1 MLRPE
6 RISRFEFDADSLT
19 HLVGRHGIEP
29 EDVFEVYANDPVF
42 LEDDEFQSGDLYM
55 VAPVAGGW
63 RTIVLA
69 ESLSGDEEVARP
81 ITGWPSNRWEIE
93 RYEAES

>member
-6 RISRFEFDADSLT
+6 LIASFEFDVDNLKHLT
-19 HLVGRHGIEP
+19 GKHGIES
-29 EDVFEVYANDPVF
+29 EDVLEVFSNGPVF
-42 LEDDEFQSGDLYM
+42 IEDDVGQTGDWYM

-63 RTIVLA
+63 RTIVLT
-69 ESLSGDEEVARP
+69 ESRSRDRTVARP

-93 RYEAES
+93 RYGAES